1 MQMSANFNLNLD
13 HLTKLFYTSTFF
25 FDLQLPTLCEVRF
38 YLSHNNR
45 RQGEKIPLVT
55 EKYKEKNSNK
65 SSEPNKKGTC
75 LIASKTV

>member
-13 HLTKLFYTSTFF
+13 HLMKLFYTSTFF

-55 EKYKEKNSNK
+55 EKDKEKNSSN

>member
-13 HLTKLFYTSTFF
+13 HLMKLFYTSTFF

-55 EKYKEKNSNK
+55 EKYKEKI
-65 SSEPNKKGTC
+65 
-75 LIASKTV
+75 LIQILNLIRKELA